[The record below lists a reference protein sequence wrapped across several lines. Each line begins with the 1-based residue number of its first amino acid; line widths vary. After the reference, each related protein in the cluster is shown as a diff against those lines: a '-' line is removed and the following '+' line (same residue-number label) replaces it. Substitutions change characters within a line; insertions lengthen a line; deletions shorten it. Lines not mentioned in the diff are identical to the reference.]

1 MNSESQSVLKQID
14 AALVRMHMGILWFIG
29 HRIPEL
35 IRALIREFREVVFRL
50 ARIAVLGGLWL
61 AVTFGPLAA
70 FWHYSVYSWVG
81 VLGLTWMVLA
91 LTGSVWGL
99 YRLAGDMA
107 VPTWC
112 KRLAKASG
120 RWAVAR
126 IAPAR
131 TRIPP
136 IQKVGAA

>member
-1 MNSESQSVLKQID
+1 MQFAPLVEVL
-14 AALVRMHMGILWFIG
+14 
-29 HRIPEL
+29 
-35 IRALIREFREVVFRL
+35 VVL
-50 ARIAVLGGLWL
+50 AILGGLWL

>member
-14 AALVRMHMGILWFIG
+14 AALVRMLKGIVWFIC

-35 IRALIREFREVVFRL
+35 ISELIREFREVVFRL

-61 AVTFGPLAA
+61 AVTVGPLAVC
-70 FWHYSVYSWVG
+70 WSHGLCSWAG
-81 VLGLTWMVLA
+81 VLGLTWTVLA
-91 LTGSVWGL
+91 ITGSVWGL

-107 VPTWC
+107 VPAWC
-112 KRLAKASG
+112 KRLAKAGS

-126 IAPAR
+126 FASAR
-131 TRIPP
+131 KRMPQT
-136 IQKVGAA
+136 QEVGAA